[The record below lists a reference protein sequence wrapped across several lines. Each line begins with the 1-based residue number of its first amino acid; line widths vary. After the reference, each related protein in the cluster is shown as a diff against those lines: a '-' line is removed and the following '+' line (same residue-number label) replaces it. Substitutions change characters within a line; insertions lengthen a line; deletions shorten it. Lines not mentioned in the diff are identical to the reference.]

1 MFWETSLLFAP
12 DFGIFF
18 QLYFVSIP
26 VEPRVNFDDTCRCGQ
41 KAASRIVGG
50 VTTGVNEWPWQ
61 AALMYGSQQ
70 FCGGSLINDR
80 YVLTAAH
87 CTEVSKGVGGK
98 QLSE

>member
-1 MFWETSLLFAP
+1 LFAP